1 MEQLDPQ
8 EHSHLYQSILAI
20 VQDDSGELVSDY
32 WSYYGRY
39 GRSIISGLLGQLDS
53 QIISSG
59 ISTSESRT
67 IQVSQ

>member
-59 ISTSESRT
+59 ISTSV
-67 IQVSQ
+67 I

>member
-32 WSYYGRY
+32 LSYYGRY

-67 IQVSQ
+67 I